1 MKKIPNN
8 FIWEHKQLLL
18 ILFFFFF
25 ADMTDIA
32 LKLEKTGP
40 TFQLSISVYPCHPS
54 QHADRRQETSS
65 LFDSSCKHFKAF

>member
-1 MKKIPNN
+1 
-8 FIWEHKQLLL
+8 
-18 ILFFFFF
+18 
-25 ADMTDIA
+25 MTDIA

>member
-18 ILFFFFF
+18 FFFF

-32 LKLEKTGP
+32 LTLEKNWPNFSTVN
-40 TFQLSISVYPCHPS
+40 QCLYPCHPS